1 MSCMPDGRGLH
12 VENDTART
20 PLPLISLAA
29 ADVGRHASV
38 TANVQLTF
46 GNRPVDLEITLPA
59 DSVSAT
65 DLLPIYQG
73 LTNLVV
79 DIGVEAVE
87 HRGEAVSCRKGCGAC
102 CRQPVPI
109 SETEA
114 RAVAQLVENLPEPR
128 RSIVRERFVGAR
140 NRLAAAGLLEAF
152 SHPERVTGTDAMSN
166 SARYFNLGIAC
177 PFLEEESCSI
187 HPDRPL
193 ACREYLVTS
202 PAENCARPAESE
214 LRPVP
219 LPARVAA
226 AVRAGD
232 RPTPDGVGWVLLALA
247 PDWAATHPEPPPR
260 PGPELFQEFFD
271 RLLPRTDWVQAPGTG
286 PRSSEQS
293 PRPTKRRI
301 AGMMS
306 FSPRRNL
313 LVSSWRDPWMPD
325 GSASGPRCRTMSPRR
340 SGWRQRFASSIDC
353 GKMSAARP
361 ENGFVRGW
369 RVRQHARDH

>member
-1 MSCMPDGRGLH
+1 MPDGRGLH
-12 VENDTART
+12 VENDTVRT
-20 PLPLISLAA
+20 PLPLIRLAA
-29 ADVGRHASV
+29 AEVGRHEPV

-73 LTNLVV
+73 LTNLVI

-109 SETEA
+109 SKIEA
-114 RAVAQLVENLPEPR
+114 RAIARLVDDLPEPR
-128 RSIVRERFVGAR
+128 RSIVRERFVDAR
-140 NRLAAAGLLEAF
+140 YRLAAAGLLEAF
-152 SHPERVTGTDAMSN
+152 AHPERVTGTDAMAN

-177 PFLEEESCSI
+177 PFLEDESCSI

-202 PAENCARPAESE
+202 PAENCSRPAESE

-271 RLLPRTDWVQAPGTG
+271 RLLPRTDWIEETNLRPFLTAVGWAVGAEVGPGDWLAVERGIGDTDEAAD
-286 PRSSEQS
+286 RWHEVVFAT
-293 PRPTKRRI
+293 PRPT
-301 AGMMS
+301 
-306 FSPRRNL
+306 
-313 LVSSWRDPWMPD
+313 
-325 GSASGPRCRTMSPRR
+325 
-340 SGWRQRFASSIDC
+340 
-353 GKMSAARP
+353 
-361 ENGFVRGW
+361 
-369 RVRQHARDH
+369 RVRLARIVNAGRVRIQPAVPDDVAPQVRLAAAICQQYRLR

>member
-1 MSCMPDGRGLH
+1 MSS
-12 VENDTART
+12 DTAAAIGRT
-20 PLPLISLAA
+20 PLPVVHLAA
-29 ADVGRHASV
+29 THGSNDPTV
-38 TANVQLTF
+38 TARLQLGF
-46 GNRPVDLEITLPA
+46 GNRPIDLEITLPA

-87 HRGEAVSCRKGCGAC
+87 HGGEAVSCRKGCGAC

-114 RAVAQLVENLPEPR
+114 RAIAQLVDNLPEPR
-128 RSIVRERFVGAR
+128 RSIVRERFADAR
-140 NRLAAAGLLEAF
+140 NALAAVRLLEAF
-152 SHPERVTGTDAMSN
+152 KHPERVTGTDAMAN

-177 PFLEEESCSI
+177 PFLEDESCSI

-271 RLLPRTDWVQAPGTG
+271 RLLPRTDWVHIENLRPFLTAVGWAVGAEFGPGDWAAVERAIGETDETADRWHDVLFAT
-286 PRSSEQS
+286 PQPASLRLARSVE
-293 PRPTKRRI
+293 
-301 AGMMS
+301 AG
-306 FSPRRNL
+306 
-313 LVSSWRDPWMPD
+313 
-325 GSASGPRCRTMSPRR
+325 
-340 SGWRQRFASSIDC
+340 
-353 GKMSAARP
+353 
-361 ENGFVRGW
+361 
-369 RVRQHARDH
+369 RVRIRAAVPDDVVAQVRLAAAICQQYRLR